1 MERRI
6 LLAGNWK
13 MHKGPKEA
21 LSFLEDLDKALEL
34 EKTITEA
41 IVSKKI
47 ELALFPPFISIPS
60 FCDFNHKMIK
70 WGGQNAH
77 WEEKGAFTGEVSIPM
92 LLELGCSYVILGH
105 SERRHIFGETDEM
118 VSKKL
123 TAALD
128 HGLSPVLCVGETLDE
143 RNGGKAL
150 SVIRR
155 QLLSA
160 LEGVDSTKTAQIV
173 VAYEP
178 VWAIGTG
185 RTASDADA
193 QEACNFVRGL
203 FVERYG
209 QNIASSIRVLYG
221 GSVSPKNAA
230 GLLRQPDIDGALI
243 GGASLSVESYIGIIK
258 EALSVL

>member
-1 MERRI
+1 
-6 LLAGNWK
+6 
-13 MHKGPKEA
+13 MHGK
-21 LSFLEDLDKALEL
+21 
-34 EKTITEA
+34 
-41 IVSKKI
+41 
-47 ELALFPPFISIPS
+47 
-60 FCDFNHKMIK
+60 
-70 WGGQNAH
+70 
-77 WEEKGAFTGEVSIPM
+77 
-92 LLELGCSYVILGH
+92 
-105 SERRHIFGETDEM
+105 
-118 VSKKL
+118 
-123 TAALD
+123 
-128 HGLSPVLCVGETLDE
+128 LDE
-143 RNGGKAL
+143 NGGKAL

-160 LEGVDSTKTAQIV
+160 LEGVDSLKAAQIV
-173 VAYEP
+173 VAYD

-221 GSVSPKNAA
+221 GSVNPKIAA

-258 EALSVL
+258 EALSAL

>member
-1 MERRI
+1 MERCV

-13 MHKGPKEA
+13 MHKGPKETR
-21 LSFLEDLDKALEL
+21 SFLEDLDKVLEL
-34 EKTITEA
+34 ENGITEA

-47 ELALFPPFISIPS
+47 ELALFPPFISIPTL
-60 FCDFNHKMIK
+60 CDFNHKVIK

-77 WEEKGAFTGEVSIPM
+77 WEEKGAFTGEISIPM

-118 VSKKL
+118 VSKKV

-143 RNGGKAL
+143 RNGGNAF

-160 LEGVDSTKTAQIV
+160 LEGVDSTKAAQIV

-185 RTASDADA
+185 RTASDTDA
-193 QEACNFVRGL
+193 QEACSFIRSL
-203 FVERYG
+203 FAERYG
-209 QNIASSIRVLYG
+209 QDVASGVRILYG
-221 GSVSPKNAA
+221 GSVNPKNAA
-230 GLLRQPDIDGALI
+230 GLLGQPDIDGALI
-243 GGASLSVESYIGIIK
+243 GGASLSVESYIEIVK